1 MAKIAACF
9 FAFLGLFFFLS
20 SLSSGV
26 SAQSLGIANYY
37 PIQEKT
43 VHDGDLISFTDKD
56 YVLSRKEYDSQLTGV
71 IVLKPA
77 ISIGAEDPS
86 KYPVVK
92 IGAVQVN
99 VSTVNGSIKEKDLI
113 TSSSIPGAAMKATK
127 SGFVIGS
134 ALGSYN
140 EKDPKKIGK
149 ITVLLDFH
157 YVYSGKT
164 TQRSLLD
171 VANLSTI
178 AAYESPSMVFKYVV
192 AALIVILS
200 FVIGFFSFGRIA
212 KTGVE
217 ALGRNPLASRMIQIG
232 IVLNVLITIAIIAAG
247 ILMGVFILRI

>member
-1 MAKIAACF
+1 MVKNSVRFYLFVAIPLLVSV
-9 FAFLGLFFFLS
+9 FAPI
-20 SLSSGV
+20 V

-37 PIQEKT
+37 TIQDKT
-43 VHDGDLISFTDKD
+43 VHDGDLVSFSDKD
-56 YVLSRKEYDSQLTGV
+56 YVLSRKEYDPQITGV

-99 VSTVNGSIKEKDLI
+99 VSTLNGNIKEKDLI
-113 TSSSIPGAAMKATK
+113 TSSSITGAAMKATK

-134 ALGSYN
+134 ALGSYS

-149 ITVLLDFH
+149 IVVLLDFH
-157 YVYSGKT
+157 YAYSGKT

-171 VANLSTI
+171 IANLSTI

-192 AALIVILS
+192 AATVVILS
-200 FVIGFFSFGRIA
+200 FVLGFLSFGRIA

-247 ILMGVFILRI
+247 ILMGFFILRI